1 VPSPA
6 STPQSLLLAVLPL
19 TYDLNIPISY
29 QVKCFCTAH
38 SFQLSIAP
46 CIAAACGSADQTQTE
61 TYANG
66 ICQVV
71 GIKLPSFRDLL
82 AEAATT
88 SGSEIAGVTVT
99 PIPYT
104 NSTSNSTGNT
114 TVTFAS
120 TESAATTAP
129 TLVTKSEGRRIG
141 KWDFISA
148 TLALFVASGLLF
160 LF

>member
-1 VPSPA
+1 
-6 STPQSLLLAVLPL
+6 
-19 TYDLNIPISY
+19 
-29 QVKCFCTAH
+29 
-38 SFQLSIAP
+38 LSIAP
-46 CIAAACGSADQTQTE
+46 CIAAACGSADQAQTE

-71 GIKLPSFRDLL
+71 GIKLPSFQDLL

-104 NSTSNSTGNT
+104 NSKSNSTGNP
-114 TVTFAS
+114 TVT
-120 TESAATTAP
+120 SALTQPSATIAP
-129 TLVTKSEGRRIG
+129 TLVTKSEGRRIRRQ
-141 KWDFISA
+141 DFISA
-148 TLALFVASGLLF
+148 SLAFLVAGGMLF